1 MTIFKWLVYLIVVA
15 LAAVAALAAE
25 PHCPGDVASLRLRPV
40 HGSQA
45 IVPVMINHTGPY
57 DFLVD
62 TGTQVSI
69 VDRSLADALHLESRG
84 EIELV
89 GVGFQSRAPVSQL
102 DSLSVGSQAM
112 TDHVVVEQD
121 LGQLQKTDLH
131 IRGILGG
138 NFLSHFDVLID
149 YQHGV
154 LCLDD
159 ANAMRT
165 NLKGERIALVTPPQ
179 TDGQATANMPL
190 VIAVHL
196 SGVGR
201 PVLLEVDSGATVPF
215 LFEPAR
221 YLAPGLVL
229 SPTMNG
235 LSADGRARS
244 FVFLSP
250 QNVQIGGLALHQVS
264 FATLSSGRKDAP
276 NAGVDGLL
284 TTGLFRSIYISYAD
298 RFVVLEP
305 W

>member
-1 MTIFKWLVYLIVVA
+1 MTIFKWLAYLTLA
-15 LAAVAALAAE
+15 LAALAALAAE
-25 PHCPGDVASLRLRPV
+25 PHCPGNVASLRLRPV

-62 TGTQVSI
+62 TGTQVTI
-69 VDRSLADALHLESRG
+69 VDASLADALHLERQG
-84 EIELV
+84 DVEVV
-89 GVGFQSRAPVSQL
+89 GVGFLNRAPVSQL
-102 DSLSVGSQAM
+102 DSLSVGSQA
-112 TDHVVVEQD
+112 TTNPVVVVQN
-121 LGQLQKTDLH
+121 LGQLHKTDLH

-138 NFLSHFDVLID
+138 NFLKHFDVLID
-149 YQHGV
+149 YRHGV

-159 ANAMRT
+159 ANVMRPT
-165 NLKGERIALVTPPQ
+165 LRGERIALVKPPQ
-179 TDGQATANMPL
+179 TNDQAIASMPL

-201 PVLLEVDSGATVPF
+201 PLLLEVDSGATVPF

-235 LSADGRARS
+235 LSADGMARP

-250 QNVQIGGLALHQVS
+250 QNMRIGGLTLFQIS
-264 FATLSSGRKDAP
+264 FATLSSGRTDAP

-298 RFVVLEP
+298 RFVVLDP